1 MREFKLEIVTP
12 DGLAFSG
19 GAESLLVT
27 TSEGDTE
34 ILAAHADY
42 IAAVGTGRARIRAG
56 GKDIYASISR
66 GILTV
71 KNGDVTLAGVTFEL
85 AEDIDLAR
93 AMRAKEAAEERLR
106 GAQSDR
112 DIAVAKAKLERAIAR
127 IKATE
132 LK

>member
-19 GAESLLVT
+19 EAESLLVT

-42 IAAVGTGRARIRAG
+42 IAAVGTGRARIRTE
-56 GKDIYASISR
+56 GKDIFASISR

-71 KNGDVTLAGVTFEL
+71 KDGDVTLAAVTFEL
-85 AEDIDLAR
+85 AENIDLAR

-106 GAQSDR
+106 VAQSDR

>member
-42 IAAVGTGRARIRAG
+42 IAAVGTGRARIRTE
-56 GKDIYASISR
+56 GKDIFASISR

-71 KNGDVTLAGVTFEL
+71 KDGDVTLAAVTYEL
-85 AEDIDLAR
+85 AENIDLAR

-106 GAQSDR
+106 VAQSDR